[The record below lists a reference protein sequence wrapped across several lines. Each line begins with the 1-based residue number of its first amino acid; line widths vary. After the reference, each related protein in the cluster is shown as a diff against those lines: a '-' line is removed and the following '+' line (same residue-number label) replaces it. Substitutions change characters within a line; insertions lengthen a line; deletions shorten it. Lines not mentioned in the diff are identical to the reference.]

1 MHIHVK
7 LYSNLKTYAPG
18 KSGQFDL
25 TLSPGA
31 TLEEVCSQLGIPVGI
46 PENLRHT
53 ALINGRRAGLDSILK
68 KEDTLVM
75 FPEICGG

>member
-1 MHIHVK
+1 MRIHVK

-25 TLSPGA
+25 TLSPGE
-31 TLEEVCSQLGIPVGI
+31 TLEGVCLQLGIPVGN

-53 ALINGRRAGLDSILK
+53 ALINGRRAGLDSVLNK
-68 KEDTLVM
+68 DETLVM